1 MIKKLDA
8 KNFDE
13 IVLNSKVPVLVD
25 FWAAWCGPCRR
36 VQPIL
41 ESLDSELD
49 GKAVIAKLEVDEEPA
64 IADRYEIMSIPTL
77 MIFEN
82 GKIKKTL
89 IGMHSKDALKKE
101 LGLWVKFALLDMG
114 QLVYLQQFI

>member
-8 KNFDE
+8 TNFDE
-13 IVLNSKVPVLVD
+13 VVLKSELPVLVD

-41 ESLDSELD
+41 ESLDEELN
-49 GKAVIAKLEVDEEPA
+49 GQVVIAKLEVDEEPL

-77 MIFEN
+77 IIFEK
-82 GKIKKTL
+82 GEIKQTL
-89 IGMHSKDALKKE
+89 IGLHSKDALKKE
-101 LGLWVKFALLDMG
+101 LGL
-114 QLVYLQQFI
+114 

>member
-8 KNFDE
+8 TNFDE
-13 IVLNSKVPVLVD
+13 VVLKSELPVLVD

-41 ESLDSELD
+41 ESLDEELD
-49 GKAVIAKLEVDEEPA
+49 GQVVIAKLEVDEEPL

-77 MIFEN
+77 IIFEK
-82 GKIKKTL
+82 GEIKQTL
-89 IGMHSKDALKKE
+89 IGLHSKDALKKE
-101 LGLWVKFALLDMG
+101 LGL
-114 QLVYLQQFI
+114 

>member
-8 KNFDE
+8 TNFDE
-13 IVLNSKVPVLVD
+13 VVLKSEKPVLVD

-41 ESLDSELD
+41 ESLDETLN
-49 GKAVIAKLEVDEEPA
+49 GQVVIAKLEVDEEPL

-77 MIFEN
+77 IIFEK
-82 GKIKKTL
+82 GEIKKTL
-89 IGMHSKDALKKE
+89 IGLHSKDALIKE
-101 LGLWVKFALLDMG
+101 LGL
-114 QLVYLQQFI
+114 

>member
-13 IVLNSKVPVLVD
+13 IVLNSKGPVLVD

-49 GKAVIAKLEVDEEPA
+49 GKAIIAKLEVDEEPA

-101 LGLWVKFALLDMG
+101 LGL
-114 QLVYLQQFI
+114 